1 MNVRKLALGD
11 RNRIGS
17 RVTEARRN
25 LGISQVELMAK
36 LQTRGID
43 ISASSVSLLEG
54 QKRPVMD
61 FELVVLADILKVD
74 VHWLLGIEEK

>member
-43 ISASSVSLLEG
+43 ISATSVSLLEG

>member
-11 RNRIGS
+11 RNLIGS